1 MWSGKFSDQRNS
13 IWSTRLKV
21 WVSQSTSQ
29 YVLSPQVFYLKEDWK
44 FYSFICL
51 VSLRCYCVLHLD
63 YRTKHSS
70 KARNFCLLFL
80 ADVILFNFCLLQ
92 LQYLKLFSLPFS
104 SYFPFSSQQPAGSN
118 EHWKDYSTLIM
129 EERFKAEERKEI
141 IGEEWRKISKIFD
154 RQIIFWR
161 YVI

>member
-1 MWSGKFSDQRNS
+1 MLLRPTS
-13 IWSTRLKV
+13 RLQNKTFV
-21 WVSQSTSQ
+21 QS
-29 YVLSPQVFYLKEDWK
+29 KENT
-44 FYSFICL
+44 FAYF
-51 VSLRCYCVLHLD
+51 
-63 YRTKHSS
+63 
-70 KARNFCLLFL
+70 FL

-104 SYFPFSSQQPAGSN
+104 SYFPFCSQQPAGNN

-154 RQIIFWR
+154 RQIIF
-161 YVI
+161 

>member
-1 MWSGKFSDQRNS
+1 M
-13 IWSTRLKV
+13 
-21 WVSQSTSQ
+21 
-29 YVLSPQVFYLKEDWK
+29 
-44 FYSFICL
+44 
-51 VSLRCYCVLHLD
+51 SLRCYCVLHLNYTTEQNIRPKQGTFD
-63 YRTKHSS
+63 Y
-70 KARNFCLLFL
+70 FFL

-104 SYFPFSSQQPAGSN
+104 SYFPFCSQQPAGNN

-154 RQIIFWR
+154 RQIIF
-161 YVI
+161 